1 MFSLSLF
8 SASCAYSTPLHAS
21 LDTVIKGSR
30 FQVKSDETSEQMK
43 RLNLCREGGECE
55 FIAPIKNT
63 FHTSLVLFYCVCVS
77 VSIWMVISLY
87 STAKSRQSN
96 HIRNGSQIMMLL
108 AVEQMFWQVDP
119 WFVCVSG
126 RWTKMHRLRWFHTVP
141 QMSELLWR
149 ACWFRTILS
158 HQQLITKDGLHQ
170 NWTWYHNI
178 ALCLSKTWD
187 VCARRSCSNLQ

>member
-63 FHTSLVLFYCVCVS
+63 LHTSLVLFYCVCVCQYLDGD
-77 VSIWMVISLY
+77 ISL
-87 STAKSRQSN
+87 
-96 HIRNGSQIMMLL
+96 
-108 AVEQMFWQVDP
+108 
-119 WFVCVSG
+119 
-126 RWTKMHRLRWFHTVP
+126 
-141 QMSELLWR
+141 
-149 ACWFRTILS
+149 
-158 HQQLITKDGLHQ
+158 
-170 NWTWYHNI
+170 
-178 ALCLSKTWD
+178 
-187 VCARRSCSNLQ
+187 